1 MKKDELKG
9 KMEKAKGWVFT
20 YKKRIAGATVAVI
33 LVAVCVVSGVAV
45 STQADGGDDAGTKTV
60 EARLDQNEKKTTE
73 TEKSAAEAVKKEE
86 TKKTE
91 EKDSD
96 KKKTEEKKKAD
107 DKKEAAKDTSE
118 TKQAQKTA
126 SAASQKSSSS
136 SKESGS
142 SGSGNSSS
150 SSSSQ
155 TSNPVAQQPAASAPT
170 EQKPAEP
177 EKPAHVHNWE
187 QQYKTE
193 KTWVDT
199 SWDEEVSEPIY
210 ETVEK
215 SICNVCGAD
224 VTGNTAAH
232 AKEHAL
238 AGEGGGHHSEWVEVQ
253 TGTNTYTVHHDDGHW
268 EEHQVPAGYKCSGC
282 GATK

>member
-1 MKKDELKG
+1 MKKEELKE
-9 KMEKAKGWVFT
+9 KMEKAKGWVIT
-20 YKKRIAGATVAVI
+20 YKKRIAGVAAAVI

-73 TEKSAAEAVKKEE
+73 TEKSAAEAVKKAE

-107 DKKEAAKDTSE
+107 DKKEAAKDTSD

-142 SGSGNSSS
+142 SGSGNASSS
-150 SSSSQ
+150 SSSGNNSSSQ
-155 TSNPVAQQPAASAPT
+155 ASKPVASEPT

-177 EKPAHVHNWE
+177 EKPAHVHNWV

-215 SICNVCGAD
+215 SICNTCGTDISGFAESHILE
-224 VTGNTAAH
+224 GNC
-232 AKEHAL
+232 
-238 AGEGGGHHSEWVEVQ
+238 EGYHSEWVEVQ
-253 TGTNTYTVHHDDGHW
+253 TGTNTYTVHHEDGHW

>member
-1 MKKDELKG
+1 MKKEELKE
-9 KMEKAKGWVFT
+9 KMEKAKGWVIK
-20 YKKRIAGATVAVI
+20 YKKRIAGAAAAVI
-33 LVAVCVVSGVAV
+33 LVAVCAVSGVAL
-45 STQADGGDDAGTKTV
+45 STQADGDADAGTKTV
-60 EARLDQNEKKTTE
+60 EARIDQDKKKTAE
-73 TEKSAAEAVKKEE
+73 TQKGAAVALKKAE
-86 TKKTE
+86 TE
-91 EKDSD
+91 EKDSA
-96 KKKTEEKKKAD
+96 KEKTEEKKKAD
-107 DKKEAAKDTSE
+107 DKKEAAKDTSD

-142 SGSGNSSS
+142 SGSGNASPSSS
-150 SSSSQ
+150 SGNSNSSQ
-155 TSNPVAQQPAASAPT
+155 ESKPAAQQPATSAPA

-177 EKPAHVHNWE
+177 EQPAHVHNWE

-215 SICNVCGAD
+215 SICNTCGAD
-224 VTGNTAAH
+224 ISGFAESHILEGNC
-232 AKEHAL
+232 
-238 AGEGGGHHSEWVEVQ
+238 EGYHSEWVEVQ
-253 TGTNTYTVHHDDGHW
+253 TGTNTYTVHHEDGHW